1 MLDAS
6 KRYIYLNKLNFLG
19 FETAPNR
26 RRVSLR
32 EIRYMGEYENTAIT
46 NNNFGV
52 LPSFAKYFEHSKK
65 KANTPEK
72 PEEEKDEHDKLEGEF
87 RKFYKFMA

>member
-26 RRVSLR
+26 KRVSLR
-32 EIRYMGEYENTAIT
+32 EVRYMGEYENTAIT
-46 NNNFGV
+46 NNTFGI
-52 LPSFAKYFEHSKK
+52 LPSFAMFYERNRK
-65 KANTPEK
+65 KA
-72 PEEEKDEHDKLEGEF
+72 
-87 RKFYKFMA
+87 